1 MKFLLVLL
9 VAPLIALALTYFIFP
24 GRLVAFGR
32 WLLRRRAGL
41 VQKSVMVDGRAWPY
55 LEGGDP
61 AKPTL
66 VLVHGFAGDKDNW
79 PMLAA
84 HLRAYHVIAPDLPGF
99 GENERNPQLAYDVEA
114 QTARL
119 NSFVDALGLDRPPIE
134 TGRTSCRE
142 RGCNYG

>member
-1 MKFLLVLL
+1 MF
-9 VAPLIALALTYFIFP
+9 
-24 GRLVAFGR
+24 
-32 WLLRRRAGL
+32 
-41 VQKSVMVDGRAWPY
+41 DGRAWPY

-99 GENERNPQLAYDVEA
+99 GENESNPQLAYHVEA

-119 NSFVDALGLDRPPIE
+119 KGFVDALGLDPPPI
-134 TGRTSCRE
+134 TGQRIGRWTTLPCALEYPPAPTRRAALRARRRSECYAQE
-142 RGCNYG
+142 GA

>member
-1 MKFLLVLL
+1 MRIRDWSSDVCASDLAMKFLRVLL
-9 VAPLIALALTYFIFP
+9 VAPRIALALTYFIFP

-84 HLRAYHVIAPDLPGF
+84 HLRAYHVIAD
-99 GENERNPQLAYDVEA
+99 RKS
-114 QTARL
+114 TRL
-119 NSFVDALGLDRPPIE
+119 NS
-134 TGRTSCRE
+134 SH
-142 RGCNYG
+142 